1 VAGVKRYRTI
11 DFRFKRH
18 DGQLRRQGMRVRLA
32 IVLAFALCAG
42 CSKPFGNSLSSN
54 AASGSQSGGAAA
66 DAAVTVG
73 AAGGNPC
80 AATWNGAVVPLEELS
95 NRSVALFEQA
105 IERAGGIANLQPEQL
120 PRVRLEASPALT
132 FACVGPVIAALQQGG
147 IPEIMLKPT
156 GAVNQPVSVHTSLT
170 SSGAQPANIFI
181 EFAPGGR
188 IAWNGEATDLASV
201 RSRIR
206 EFEGDQGP
214 PGRLAVI
221 VAPDATFAAAFALLE
236 AVAGAQ
242 PILLPPGS
250 TVPPPAERGLPPPGE
265 LIPRNM
271 QR

>member
-1 VAGVKRYRTI
+1 MHI
-11 DFRFKRH
+11 
-18 DGQLRRQGMRVRLA
+18 RLA
-32 IVLAFALCAG
+32 IVLALALCAG
-42 CSKPFGNSLSSN
+42 CSKPFGNGVNSN
-54 AASGSQSGGAAA
+54 TATGSQSGGAAA
-66 DAAVTVG
+66 DAVVTVG

-80 AATWNGAVVPLEELS
+80 AVTWNGAVVPLEELS
-95 NRSVALFEQA
+95 NRSFALFEQA

-120 PRVRLEASPALT
+120 PKVRFEATPTLT
-132 FACVGPVIAALQQGG
+132 FACVGPAIAALQQGG
-147 IPEIMLKPT
+147 VPEIMLKPA

-181 EFAPGGR
+181 EVAPGGR
-188 IAWNGEATDLASV
+188 LAWNGEATDLASV

-214 PGRLAVI
+214 PGRLAVM
-221 VAPDATFAAAFALLE
+221 VAPDVTFDAAFALLE
-236 AVAGAQ
+236 TVAGAQ

-250 TVPPPAERGLPPPGE
+250 TLPPPTERGLPPPGE